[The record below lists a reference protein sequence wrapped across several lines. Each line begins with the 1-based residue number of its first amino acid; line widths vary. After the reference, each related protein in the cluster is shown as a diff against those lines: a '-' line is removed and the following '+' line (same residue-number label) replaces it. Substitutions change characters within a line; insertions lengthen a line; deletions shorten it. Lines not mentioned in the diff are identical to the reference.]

1 MQVVW
6 NVWSCVKSL
15 VSCDTL
21 LFEFVMKRGVRNFY
35 TKLCRNGGIIQ
46 IPFPIYISNNLWLF
60 L

>member
-21 LFEFVMKRGVRNFY
+21 LFEFVMKHDVESEIFILN
-35 TKLCRNGGIIQ
+35 CVEMVA
-46 IPFPIYISNNLWLF
+46 
-60 L
+60 